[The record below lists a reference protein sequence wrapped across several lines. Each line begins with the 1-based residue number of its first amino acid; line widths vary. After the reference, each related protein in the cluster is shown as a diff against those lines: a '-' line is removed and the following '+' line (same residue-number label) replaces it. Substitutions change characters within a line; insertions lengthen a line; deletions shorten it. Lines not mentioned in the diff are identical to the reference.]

1 MVRVGTK
8 EDWEVGREEGWGRFF
23 YYNYKISKMGL

>member
-8 EDWEVGREEGWGRFF
+8 EERGGRRGEEGFF